1 MCVRVFVCVYGCECA
16 CLSVRVA
23 NLVRVCA
30 CREHARGARA
40 CISAKSSIIA
50 GEEIEGVKSR
60 ACSRCL
66 RMELHRAK
74 RPRVVDLGRESQ
86 ITASALHKV
95 LAQVRDEGI
104 PDAISS
110 STRFRQ
116 RREIARQST
125 ELGSLIL
132 QIEVTAKSGN
142 TVVVPVQSPIAML
155 SLAVRACPD
164 MANILRS
171 LTSTPQKPLRI
182 AVYSDEI
189 TPNDPLKTTTRRMEA
204 IYWSILE
211 FGPERLANE
220 SYWFTLCTIRSEL
233 VHTLGDK
240 LSELMKVILQPF
252 FNTAGHSFRSGV
264 TLDLGDAPKLIFA
277 DIAMVVGDEGAI
289 KAMTG
294 CKGASGTKLCLLCTN
309 VVSHRSPMLP
319 CPTGVLVAST
329 CVDKARITAQTDA
342 GARAFILRCNEV
354 RDTMPKARCD
364 ETQQY
369 LGWNA
374 QKAGMILDDVLNVK
388 IVSSLCWDWLHVY
401 FVGGIFVVEVT
412 ELLKRLHS
420 HGLGA
425 TVLDS
430 YLQLWTWPKA
440 YASAVKVCSS
450 GHLKG
455 TGSEL
460 LGIVPVLQKWLEDVV
475 QPVGICRS
483 EVISALAL
491 MRVVEQ
497 LQLVQRQVGRP
508 KVRSKIDSATSKH
521 IM

>member
-1 MCVRVFVCVYGCECA
+1 M
-16 CLSVRVA
+16 
-23 NLVRVCA
+23 
-30 CREHARGARA
+30 
-40 CISAKSSIIA
+40 
-50 GEEIEGVKSR
+50 
-60 ACSRCL
+60 
-66 RMELHRAK
+66 
-74 RPRVVDLGRESQ
+74 
-86 ITASALHKV
+86 
-95 LAQVRDEGI
+95 
-104 PDAISS
+104 
-110 STRFRQ
+110 
-116 RREIARQST
+116 
-125 ELGSLIL
+125 
-132 QIEVTAKSGN
+132 
-142 TVVVPVQSPIAML
+142 
-155 SLAVRACPD
+155 
-164 MANILRS
+164 
-171 LTSTPQKPLRI
+171 
-182 AVYSDEI
+182 
-189 TPNDPLKTTTRRMEA
+189 
-204 IYWSILE
+204 
-211 FGPERLANE
+211 
-220 SYWFTLCTIRSEL
+220 
-233 VHTLGDK
+233 HTLGDK
-240 LSELMKVILQPF
+240 LSELMMVIRQPL
-252 FNTAGHSFRSGV
+252 FNTAGHSCRSGV
-264 TLDLGDAPKLIFA
+264 ALDLGDAPKLIFA

-364 ETQQY
+364 EAQQY
-369 LGWNA
+369 LGWSA

-401 FVGGIFVVEVT
+401 FVGGICVVEIT
-412 ELLKRLHS
+412 ELLKRLHC

-440 YASAVKVCSS
+440 YASADKVCSS

-508 KVRSKIDSATSKH
+508 KVRSNIDGATSKH